1 MDTII
6 GLFQAATL
14 FDYVLLVVGL
24 LCVILG
30 IAQLCT
36 KKGIGIGKIDTFTKE
51 SVRTFSVVSSVIYI
65 LGGIVTAAAPFA
77 VKYIN
82 SQSFDFSIPTSV
94 PNWILTGV
102 ILLVFVAQFAILKKK
117 H

>member
-1 MDTII
+1 MDTIME
-6 GLFQAATL
+6 LFQTATV
-14 FDYVLLVVGL
+14 FDYVLLVLGL

-36 KKGIGIGKIDTFTKE
+36 KKSIGIGKIDTYTKE
-51 SVRTFSVVSSVIYI
+51 SVRTFAAVSSVIYI

-82 SQSFDFSIPTSV
+82 SQSFGFSVPTSV
-94 PNWILTGV
+94 PNWIIAGV
-102 ILLVFVAQFAILKKK
+102 LLLVLVAQLAILKKK
-117 H
+117 Q